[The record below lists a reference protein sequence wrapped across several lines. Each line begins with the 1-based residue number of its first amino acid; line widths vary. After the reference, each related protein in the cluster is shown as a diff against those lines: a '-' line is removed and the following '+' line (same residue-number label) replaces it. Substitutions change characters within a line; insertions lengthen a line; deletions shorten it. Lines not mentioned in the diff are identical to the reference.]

1 MSSCLPSRAWRIQ
14 YNSLVRLRFTLAR
27 RQIGVTASQLFIGAA
42 AIILLSFFQYLANGL
57 LSNSTPHMPVTSLGI
72 IPRCVA
78 DAGVTRPRADGNG
91 SEPGCWTLLY
101 FPDTVLTRSLVNEA
115 LNGSGL
121 IEGLDYAPLP
131 GALPIPLPPTAK
143 GWVNA
148 TAFSDAGDTATCD
161 TSDVCNNPAEWL
173 SGWCIPC
180 ATALDNRTASDVT
193 VNYPGSAQTIVWF
206 LTQTFSKSDLS
217 YSLSWNLSAT
227 QSPFN
232 RPAHAAEVKRAL
244 DEAILRRAATEAG
257 APVPALSLSL
267 KDFPRPPPRI
277 SGFDIFSQSGAQ
289 WTFLPAGLLFF
300 QLLTGIVVE
309 KEEKLRVGMRQMG
322 LLASAYWAAWATY
335 AFTFAVASGLVLLAA
350 GHAAGFPFFT
360 NSAFLAP
367 AALYLVTALAYA
379 AFAVLLSSTVTSG
392 KSAQQLGYSVAL
404 ISFMF
409 ISIVGSGSGIL
420 LTLLYSEQLKPWM
433 RAIRGA
439 LLIAS
444 PALAYT
450 FLLYDIEQRA
460 GSTLDLRAQRII
472 VGPGFQLSDMSVKRT
487 LSLFGYICDVPA
499 PAFHLGVIFF
509 DFALYTLLGLYL
521 DTVLPGPQGSPA
533 HPLFFLGFR
542 YNTKTAAPAIP
553 PPGEDEGVAEERA
566 AAREARNAATP
577 LAVRIDSL
585 RVVYRKGFSASFYA
599 LTGIELSS
607 LWGGAEEGGAGDVV
621 AVADVS
627 LTVARG
633 EIVALLG
640 HNGAGKTTTVSV
652 LTGLVSAAGGAAEVA
667 GADVIAGARLP
678 DALAMGVAPQH
689 DLLFPLLTAREMML
703 LFCGIKGLPEAKWAT
718 EVEEMLTN
726 VNLADVADR
735 MTSTFSGGMKRR
747 LSVALA
753 ALGRPPLLI
762 FDEPSTGLDPLAR
775 AELLLL
781 LQSLKKSS
789 GLLLTTHSM
798 QEAAALGDRVAI
810 MAAGR
815 VVACGTTVELC
826 RRYGEGYALS
836 LTLRD
841 SAAPAFIAA
850 RAAVFA
856 RAPSAR
862 LSLRDGAAVSF
873 LIPFAAVDKELTPAL
888 EWADAGGDGLV
899 REFGVSGPTLED
911 AFLAVTAASHYGLAE
926 QARGGGGGDSETD
939 TALDD
944 STTAAGAGA
953 DEVET
958 RDVSAYSPLPSTND
972 MTSLPPPPPRATS
985 RMVKALC
992 VKNMTLIGRARGLCL
1007 CQLLT
1012 PLLILGLLL
1021 TLEELLKVEVGLTA
1035 IFITPPIYLPLNVP
1049 LADFEGNTVTE
1060 GGANGLRRALGAYAL
1075 ASGDAGDGWS
1085 NTASFHEILAS
1096 TAVPPLTSPPL
1107 NALRGTSCMQ
1117 FYLIAID
1124 AAPGINASLL
1134 RNAVGALPRGAIPG
1148 SPPAYPPNESI
1159 NASGLLSHVP
1169 SFWCPLYN
1177 DSVTPAPFF
1186 DARPGISP
1194 SSIDDEL
1201 MTDLLV
1207 LNSVN
1212 SNLLSHAP
1220 PCNADPAIA
1229 CPAFILPD
1237 GAWIIEE
1244 LTTEALL
1251 ATLQVNS
1258 AGSTSYHRP
1267 NGVSRPPPPAPSVVL
1282 LDAARLGSLDLVTRA
1297 YASWAG
1303 NASGTTLTMPAL
1315 SIAASQAELHTQ
1327 TLSDVVEIIGG
1338 VLFVILLSA
1347 PLPLFVFIQVTEKE
1361 LRLDEMQLSMGV
1373 QPGPAA
1379 LVNFGVNA
1387 GIYACIVALFW
1398 ATAGGYMQLRVMA
1411 HTSPLLLGATFMGH
1425 GLALV
1430 TTGALVSA
1438 FLWDRQVA
1446 TVLGVILGIVS
1457 PLIATSIMA
1466 GVYGRTL
1473 PWSLDTTPPPALYA
1487 IPILGVQFALARILY
1502 LATYSALAF
1511 HAPLTSASL
1520 DPTTDEVGVAV
1531 LALYLAAAGNAL
1543 AAAYFERTLPRRY
1556 GTPSHPL
1563 FCLPRGVVKNVDA
1576 VIKRITHLIFSR
1588 RDGSGEVA
1596 RVNKTP
1602 ALSLQTQD
1610 SFENK
1615 DDNEEE
1621 GEGVHTKTKSEF
1633 SYASRWAAAAG
1644 LSTSA
1649 AINSYGR
1656 GEDADVTAARKQVDE
1671 ELWPAAQRDPAR
1683 IGEAYPVLIRALR
1696 KEWELAASSKRT
1708 TIGGGGGGGI
1718 KGFGDAAPLFC
1729 VNGDG
1734 FGDVG
1739 DAAPL
1744 LCVNGDGGD
1753 DDVNNNNSNNIS
1765 STVTT
1770 STSTSRL
1777 GAPYSEAEQRAL
1789 LSRGT
1794 KVAVSDLTLAI
1805 PAGACFGLL
1814 GENGAGKSS
1823 TVAMLQ
1829 GLHVPTAGSAFVG
1842 GHDIRTEQA
1851 AVRLS
1856 LGVVPQHDVLW
1867 PSLTIAE
1874 HVLFYARVKGVSA
1887 AAEAGAVRAMLRRV
1901 GLFDVAARAA
1911 NALSGGMRRRLSIA
1925 CAMIGSPRVVLL
1937 DELTTGLD
1945 PASRRAVWRVVD
1957 AARRAQPKAVTL
1969 VISHDMN
1976 EVEALCS
1983 GGGSSCAIMTH
1994 GRVRALGTVQHL
2006 RELYGDGAL
2015 LRIGFAGSQETTAG
2029 EAADISV
2036 GAVEATEAWTVAC
2049 AKVEAL
2055 FPKGAGSAR
2064 VDGHVFQTRAIR
2076 SSGESVTVKEAG
2088 TACFVLDVGPAASG
2102 ASVTL
2107 AEAFRR
2113 LREGAASGGIN
2124 SWAIEAQTLE
2134 AVFARVVRHYKA

>member
-1 MSSCLPSRAWRIQ
+1 
-14 YNSLVRLRFTLAR
+14 
-27 RQIGVTASQLFIGAA
+27 
-42 AIILLSFFQYLANGL
+42 
-57 LSNSTPHMPVTSLGI
+57 
-72 IPRCVA
+72 
-78 DAGVTRPRADGNG
+78 
-91 SEPGCWTLLY
+91 
-101 FPDTVLTRSLVNEA
+101 
-115 LNGSGL
+115 
-121 IEGLDYAPLP
+121 
-131 GALPIPLPPTAK
+131 
-143 GWVNA
+143 
-148 TAFSDAGDTATCD
+148 
-161 TSDVCNNPAEWL
+161 
-173 SGWCIPC
+173 
-180 ATALDNRTASDVT
+180 
-193 VNYPGSAQTIVWF
+193 
-206 LTQTFSKSDLS
+206 
-217 YSLSWNLSAT
+217 
-227 QSPFN
+227 
-232 RPAHAAEVKRAL
+232 
-244 DEAILRRAATEAG
+244 
-257 APVPALSLSL
+257 
-267 KDFPRPPPRI
+267 
-277 SGFDIFSQSGAQ
+277 
-289 WTFLPAGLLFF
+289 
-300 QLLTGIVVE
+300 
-309 KEEKLRVGMRQMG
+309 
-322 LLASAYWAAWATY
+322 
-335 AFTFAVASGLVLLAA
+335 
-350 GHAAGFPFFT
+350 
-360 NSAFLAP
+360 
-367 AALYLVTALAYA
+367 
-379 AFAVLLSSTVTSG
+379 
-392 KSAQQLGYSVAL
+392 
-404 ISFMF
+404 
-409 ISIVGSGSGIL
+409 
-420 LTLLYSEQLKPWM
+420 
-433 RAIRGA
+433 
-439 LLIAS
+439 
-444 PALAYT
+444 
-450 FLLYDIEQRA
+450 
-460 GSTLDLRAQRII
+460 
-472 VGPGFQLSDMSVKRT
+472 
-487 LSLFGYICDVPA
+487 
-499 PAFHLGVIFF
+499 
-509 DFALYTLLGLYL
+509 
-521 DTVLPGPQGSPA
+521 
-533 HPLFFLGFR
+533 
-542 YNTKTAAPAIP
+542 
-553 PPGEDEGVAEERA
+553 
-566 AAREARNAATP
+566 
-577 LAVRIDSL
+577 
-585 RVVYRKGFSASFYA
+585 
-599 LTGIELSS
+599 
-607 LWGGAEEGGAGDVV
+607 
-621 AVADVS
+621 
-627 LTVARG
+627 
-633 EIVALLG
+633 
-640 HNGAGKTTTVSV
+640 
-652 LTGLVSAAGGAAEVA
+652 
-667 GADVIAGARLP
+667 
-678 DALAMGVAPQH
+678 
-689 DLLFPLLTAREMML
+689 
-703 LFCGIKGLPEAKWAT
+703 
-718 EVEEMLTN
+718 
-726 VNLADVADR
+726 
-735 MTSTFSGGMKRR
+735 
-747 LSVALA
+747 
-753 ALGRPPLLI
+753 
-762 FDEPSTGLDPLAR
+762 
-775 AELLLL
+775 
-781 LQSLKKSS
+781 
-789 GLLLTTHSM
+789 
-798 QEAAALGDRVAI
+798 
-810 MAAGR
+810 
-815 VVACGTTVELC
+815 
-826 RRYGEGYALS
+826 
-836 LTLRD
+836 
-841 SAAPAFIAA
+841 
-850 RAAVFA
+850 
-856 RAPSAR
+856 
-862 LSLRDGAAVSF
+862 
-873 LIPFAAVDKELTPAL
+873 
-888 EWADAGGDGLV
+888 
-899 REFGVSGPTLED
+899 VSGPTLED
-911 AFLAVTAASHYGLAE
+911 AFLAVSAASHYGLAE
-926 QARGGGGGDSETD
+926 QARGGGGSEEID
-939 TALDD
+939 TIEDN
-944 STTAAGAGA
+944 AAE
-953 DEVET
+953 EVET
-958 RDVSAYSPLPSTND
+958 RDVSAYSPIPSTND
-972 MTSLPPPPPRATS
+972 VTSLSSSSSSTPPPRATS

-1035 IFITPPIYLPLNVP
+1035 IFVTPPIYLPLNVP
-1049 LADFEGNTVTE
+1049 LADFEGNGRGVTE
-1060 GGANGLRRALGAYAL
+1060 GGGASSLRRALGAYAL
-1075 ASGDAGDGWS
+1075 ASGEAGDAWTS
-1085 NTASFHEILAS
+1085 TASFHEILAS
-1096 TAVPPLTSPPL
+1096 TAATPAPLS
-1107 NALRGTSCMQ
+1107 ALRGTSCMQ
-1117 FYLIAID
+1117 FYLVAID
-1124 AAPGINASLL
+1124 AAPGVNASLL
-1134 RNAVGALPRGAIPG
+1134 SSSVGALPRGAIPG
-1148 SPPAYPPNESI
+1148 SPPLYPPNKSI

-1169 SFWCPLYN
+1169 SFWCPLN
-1177 DSVTPAPFF
+1177 NNSVTPAPFF
-1186 DARPGISP
+1186 DARPGVSP
-1194 SSIDDEL
+1194 SNIDDEL

-1207 LNSVN
+1207 LNSVD
-1212 SNLLSHAP
+1212 SNLLSKAP
-1220 PCNADPAIA
+1220 PCSADPAIA

-1303 NASGTTLTMPAL
+1303 EASGGPPLAMPAL

-1379 LVNFGVNA
+1379 FVNFGVNA

-1411 HTSPLLLGATFMGH
+1411 HTSPLLLGATFIGH

-1487 IPILGVQFALARILY
+1487 IPILGIQLALARILY

-1520 DPTTDEVGVAV
+1520 DPSTDEVGVAV

-1576 VIKRITHLIFSR
+1576 VVTKMTDIIFR
-1588 RDGSGEVA
+1588 RGGSSSSQVA
-1596 RVNKTP
+1596 NKNRVKIP
-1602 ALSLQTQD
+1602 ALSLQAQD
-1610 SFENK
+1610 SDSK

-1621 GEGVHTKTKSEF
+1621 EGEGLDGVHNKKSEF

-1649 AINSYGR
+1649 AINSYAR
-1656 GEDADVTAARKQVDE
+1656 GEDADVGAARKQVDE
-1671 ELWPAAQRDPAR
+1671 DLWPAAQRDPAR
-1683 IGEAYPVLIRALR
+1683 VGEAYPVLIRALR

-1708 TIGGGGGGGI
+1708 VGGGGGAGG
-1718 KGFGDAAPLFC
+1718 KKVFGA
-1729 VNGDG
+1729 N
-1734 FGDVG
+1734 G

-1744 LCVNGDGGD
+1744 LSVIGDGEGD
-1753 DDVNNNNSNNIS
+1753 GTNNNTA

-1770 STSTSRL
+1770 STSRL
-1777 GAPYSEAEQRAL
+1777 AAPYFEAEQRAL

-1901 GLFDVAARAA
+1901 GLYDVAARAA
-1911 NALSGGMRRRLSIA
+1911 DALSGGMRRRLSIA

-2015 LRIGFAGSQETTAG
+2015 LRIGFAGARETTAG
-2029 EAADISV
+2029 DAADVTV
-2036 GAVEATEAWTVAC
+2036 GAVEATEAWAIAC
-2049 AKVEAL
+2049 AKVGAL

-2076 SSGESVTVKEAG
+2076 AAASSGSSNDGEMVTVKEAG